1 MVSLAEIIT
10 LTPLVQTLF
19 VYIVLY
25 RYDLSRVLHPMYE
38 RRGDR
43 EWRRVLT
50 GLGLII
56 QADAKQEKKR
66 KKERREVVVAVPVR
80 AVSLGAVVLIS
91 TILIDA
97 VVTPVLSA
105 SLPVFSRIPIL
116 SVVTQALLQ
125 FIPAFIA
132 LIGMARFWLGPI
144 PVPPYKYALPTKR
157 LGSLVRHLEWAQ
169 EPPEAREA
177 GDGE

>member
-10 LTPLVQTLF
+10 LTPLVQALF

-56 QADAKQEKKR
+56 QADEKQEKR
-66 KKERREVVVAVPVR
+66 KEKEREVAVPVR

-97 VVTPVLSA
+97 VITPVLSA

-144 PVPPYKYALPTKR
+144 PVPPYKYALPGKR
-157 LGSLVRHLEWAQ
+157 LGSLVRHLEWD
-169 EPPEAREA
+169 EPPEAKEA